1 MNAERGRPLPK
12 MSGVEKEVA
21 AKTQKTRS
29 SGKRIKFVREVVHEL
44 AGWSPYE
51 RRAMDLIKLEKR
63 RTARAFLKK
72 RLGNHK
78 RAMHK
83 LTHLENVIQEENMQ
97 HHH

>member
-1 MNAERGRPLPK
+1 
-12 MSGVEKEVA
+12 MSSTEKQVVKQQEG
-21 AKTQKTRS
+21 KKRS

-44 AGWSPYE
+44 AGWAPYE